1 MSIDMIVISFSKELW
16 VYILNEHQQS
26 KMQPL
31 NSRTLKPMHAH
42 FPNHD
47 KHQPHLHHIA
57 LLFFANLF
65 FCSPS
70 SLELLSPKKL
80 LFFFVGRGALAPGF
94 APDMTTALA
103 LALGLIYNPLLPIL
117 PPLLLALPLG

>member
-1 MSIDMIVISFSKELW
+1 MHNPKRTEISSYQTVF
-16 VYILNEHQQS
+16 N
-26 KMQPL
+26 
-31 NSRTLKPMHAH
+31 
-42 FPNHD
+42 
-47 KHQPHLHHIA
+47 HHIA

-94 APDMTTALA
+94 PPDIITALA
-103 LALGLIYNPLLPIL
+103 LALGFTYSPLLPSL
-117 PPLLLALPLG
+117 PLLLDRP